1 MSIMTL
7 EDHHMPEMGP
17 KELRNFGLI
26 MGGMIVLVLGLLIP
40 WIWDFSLPIWPF
52 AVATGFVA
60 VAVIYPKALAP
71 VYKGWMKVGAVLGFI
86 NTRIIL
92 GLVFFV
98 LILPM
103 GLLMRIKTDPMNRKF
118 DPKAASYRKPSQQA
132 ASDSLRN
139 PY

>member
-7 EDHHMPEMGP
+7 EEQQMPELTS

-26 MGGMIVLVLGLLIP
+26 MGGMISLFFGLLLP
-40 WIWDFSLPIWPF
+40 WLWDRSFPVWPF
-52 AVATGFVA
+52 AVAAVFVA
-60 VAVIYPKALAP
+60 VVLVYPKALAP

-92 GLVFFV
+92 GLVFFAV
-98 LILPM
+98 IFPI
-103 GLLMRIKTDPMNRKF
+103 GVLMRLKSDPMHRKF
-118 DPKAASYRKPSQQA
+118 DRKATSYRKPSDTP
-132 ASDSLRN
+132 SSESIRN